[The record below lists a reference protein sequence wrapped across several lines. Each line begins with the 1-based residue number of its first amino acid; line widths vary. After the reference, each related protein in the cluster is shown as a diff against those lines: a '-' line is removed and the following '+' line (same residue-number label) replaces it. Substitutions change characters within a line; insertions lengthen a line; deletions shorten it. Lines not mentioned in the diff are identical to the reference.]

1 MKQVDEVNKCSVA
14 PPPPPLR
21 DYPTKY
27 YAGRLCPKVQPLT
40 LLYTFSTEK
49 VPFRTPSIEKRIPFN
64 ILI

>member
-1 MKQVDEVNKCSVA
+1 MKQVDKVNKCSVA
-14 PPPPPLR
+14 PPAPRR

-27 YAGRLCPKVQPLT
+27 YAGRLCPEVQPLT

-49 VPFRTPSIEKRIPFN
+49 VPFRTPSIEKMIPFN